1 MKRILLL
8 AAVLGGMF
16 CPVNVSFAQTWVTNG
31 APPSIYDSIA
41 SSADGSKLIAGGT
54 GVFISTNSG
63 ANWISNN
70 LPAQSSVCISADGT
84 KMTSISSLVLVST
97 NSGTTWN
104 TNASAGAGSYSLA
117 STADGSKLI
126 SLNNSRGGIVSTNYG
141 LTWKSFTAPG
151 NKVAMSADGTQSYFI
166 IVSTTNIYASTNL
179 GVTSTRI
186 ASPGIPLISLAV
198 SADGKKLVAGTVS
211 GPIYISTNYGKSWTP
226 TITPSNPQWFYVAS
240 SADGSHLMG
249 ALRGSGINGP
259 IYSSTDS
266 GATWISNNI
275 VINLWSGVA
284 SSADG
289 GELLAVNPNYVYM
302 SKFTVSPQI
311 NTSVAGTNLAF
322 SWTVPSTNFV
332 LQQSLDFTSWSAVTN
347 APVLNFTNLQYQVSL
362 TPSDSSGFF
371 RLISP

>member
-1 MKRILLL
+1 
-8 AAVLGGMF
+8 
-16 CPVNVSFAQTWVTNG
+16 
-31 APPSIYDSIA
+31 
-41 SSADGSKLIAGGT
+41 
-54 GVFISTNSG
+54 
-63 ANWISNN
+63 
-70 LPAQSSVCISADGT
+70 
-84 KMTSISSLVLVST
+84 
-97 NSGTTWN
+97 
-104 TNASAGAGSYSLA
+104 
-117 STADGSKLI
+117 
-126 SLNNSRGGIVSTNYG
+126 
-141 LTWKSFTAPG
+141 
-151 NKVAMSADGTQSYFI
+151 
-166 IVSTTNIYASTNL
+166 
-179 GVTSTRI
+179 
-186 ASPGIPLISLAV
+186 
-198 SADGKKLVAGTVS
+198 
-211 GPIYISTNYGKSWTP
+211 
-226 TITPSNPQWFYVAS
+226 
-240 SADGSHLMG
+240 MG